1 MIPIPRSEDDYRTE
15 LIKEINARLPHP
27 YKAHNSKTITLNKN
41 DPRVA
46 VLKALKRE
54 FDIVIL
60 DEAFVSDREINP
72 DRIEFA
78 IETKPLGSTFTGIS
92 QAEDAFTAF
101 PNMIIT
107 YATNFG
113 NELYKREKD
122 NPEIRLKTQAKT
134 LPRKYVQIA
143 EYISSDVKRLKDI
156 KPPRREFSEKEI
168 IATLTDCMD
177 RIHSQMTELP
187 LENEIDLTTRTLVM
201 WKKYDDDDVD
211 VSTLEYNVKRAASY
225 IIVDQLMFYNLLQKK
240 TTKYRLPPLEPINGN
255 EDNPKMFSTK
265 YIERAISDTGDYL
278 PIFGID
284 MFELLPKSKKV
295 IKAIND
301 VIEKISDLKIET
313 QSSDFI
319 GKIFHSMIP
328 SEIRKSLA
336 AYYTGSAPAKLL
348 ALLTIKKETDK
359 ICDLACG
366 SGTLLIESY
375 HVLYDLYKIKNPDW
389 TDEKIHKQII
399 ESQIYGNDLTLFAS
413 HLAAMNLASQ
423 YLDGEIT
430 KINITATDGLQISP
444 RHSYGTIMDFVKS
457 TEVQTVSMDGKS
469 YSIAYPFVNC
479 VIMNPPFSRQTDMTD
494 AVLNNLSKTITAWFP
509 SKNDQNKYIDKK
521 MGLHGYFLIHADH
534 LIKKNGRIA
543 MVLPSSTFTTDYTV
557 NLLNF
562 LQDKNY
568 SIEYVIEIL
577 SKRSA
582 FSEDATFKEYM
593 VVFKKGS
600 LKTDSKTLLI
610 SINDEFSLDDVNQLY
625 DIIKN
630 NKNSDLLTLKT
641 ANTQDLYEST
651 KWTELFTEQ
660 IDFPFLISSK
670 LEKLRKNTSDLH
682 ITRGFDATYSDYL
695 ILPNKEWNIERI
707 NITTSRLTHTNIPKD
722 DEQYE
727 CRIPATY
734 LIPAIRWSKDANSF
748 ITSPSSYVLNLPY
761 QFPRDLDGFRRK
773 YIHWA
778 ENDLDAR
785 WARDRKKG
793 HKRVSIVKRATFKK
807 NQKGERVIDE
817 IPWYSHA
824 YKNKCFEKKGNIF
837 FLKKYRPTK
846 RRSLSFYTSDI
857 ASVNHGLFF
866 LKDNHNKLIASWL
879 TSSLYLISHFKVQQI
894 ISSNY
899 YKMAI
904 QDFSEVLFPKLS
916 KYSIKNGESLE
927 LTNEAKDLIA
937 KWKTL
942 AELPDEDV
950 LFLPQQLG
958 ADLVIKSKKKKD
970 PPPDQII
977 PCDRLH
983 ERVELDKAWLRAL
996 GVPDDKI
1003 DKTINEIYDWLIDY
1017 METR

>member
-1 MIPIPRSEDDYRTE
+1 MISVPRSEDDYRTE

-27 YKAHNSKTITLNKN
+27 YKAHNSKTITFDKN

-78 IETKPLGSTFTGIS
+78 VETKPLDSTFTGIS

-101 PNMIIT
+101 PNLIIT

-113 NELYKREKD
+113 NELYKRERD
-122 NPEIRLKTQAKT
+122 NPEIRLKTQVKT
-134 LPRKYVQIA
+134 LARKYVQIA
-143 EYISSDVKRLKDI
+143 EYIASDVKKNKDVEPSR
-156 KPPRREFSEKEI
+156 KEVSEERI

-177 RIHSQMTELP
+177 RIQSQMTELHI
-187 LENEIDLTTRTLVM
+187 ENKSDLATRTLVM
-201 WKKYDDDDVD
+201 WKKYDEDDVD
-211 VSTLEYNVKRAASY
+211 VSALEYNVKRAASY

-240 TTKYRLPPLEPINGN
+240 TTKYHLPPLEPINGN

-301 VIEKISDLKIET
+301 VIVKISDLKIET

-348 ALLTIKKETDK
+348 ALLAIRKGTDK
-359 ICDLACG
+359 VCDLACG

-375 HVLYDLYKIKNPDW
+375 HVLHDLLKIDNPDW
-389 TDEKIHKQII
+389 TDGRIHQQII
-399 ESQIYGNDLTLFAS
+399 ETQIYGNDITLFAS

-430 KINITATDGLQISP
+430 KINITATDGLQITP
-444 RHSYGTIMDFVKS
+444 RHSYSTIMDFVKS
-457 TEVQTVSMDGKS
+457 TEVDAISMDGTTR
-469 YSIAYPFVNC
+469 SIVYPFVNC

-494 AVLNNLSKTITAWFP
+494 SVLKNLTKAITEWFP
-509 SKNDQNKYIDKK
+509 SKNDKNKYIDKK
-521 MGLHGYFLIHADH
+521 MGLHGYFLIHSDH
-534 LIKKNGRIA
+534 LIKKNGKIA
-543 MVLPSSTFTTDYTV
+543 MVLPSSTFTTDYTI
-557 NLLNF
+557 NLLRFFQEKKYGIN
-562 LQDKNY
+562 
-568 SIEYVIEIL
+568 YVIEIL

-582 FSEDATFKEYM
+582 FSEDATFKEFL
-593 VVFKKGS
+593 VIFQKGVLTTQS
-600 LKTDSKTLLI
+600 QTHLV
-610 SINDEFSLDDVNQLY
+610 SINDEFSLNEVNELY
-625 DIIKN
+625 NIIKN
-630 NKNSDLLTLKT
+630 KKKSDLLKIKT
-641 ANTQDLYEST
+641 VKTQKLYDST
-651 KWTELFTEQ
+651 KWTELFTEET
-660 IDFPFLISSK
+660 DFIFLNSQK
-670 LEKLRKNTSDLH
+670 LEKMSENTSDLH

-695 ILPNKEWNIERI
+695 MLPNKEWNIEKI
-707 NITTSRLTHTNIPKD
+707 NATTFRLTHHTISKD
-722 DEQYE
+722 DEQRE
-727 CRIPATY
+727 CRIPASF
-734 LIPAIRWSKDANSF
+734 LVRAIRWSQDANSF
-748 ITSPSSYVLNLPY
+748 ITSPTSYVLNLSY
-761 QFPRDLDGFRRK
+761 QLPRELDEFRRK
-773 YIHWA
+773 YIYWA
-778 ENDLDAR
+778 ENELDTR
-785 WARDRKKG
+785 WEQAQKKG
-793 HKRVSIVKRATFKK
+793 HKRVSIVKKVTFKK
-807 NQKGERVIDE
+807 NQKGERVVDQT
-817 IPWYSHA
+817 PWFNHT
-824 YKNKCFEKKGNIF
+824 YKHKCNEKKGNIF

-846 RRSLSFYTSDI
+846 RRSLSFYTDDI
-857 ASVNHGLFF
+857 ASVNHGLFY
-866 LKDNHNKLIASWL
+866 LKDNCNKLFASWL
-879 TSSLYLISHFKVQQI
+879 VSTLYLVSLFKAQQI
-894 ISSNY
+894 VSTNY

-904 QDFSEVLFPKLS
+904 QDFNEVLFPKLS
-916 KYSIKNGESLE
+916 EFSIKKGESLI
-927 LTNEAKDLIA
+927 LTDEANDLIT
-937 KWKTL
+937 KWKAL
-942 AELPDEDV
+942 AEIPENDMP
-950 LFLPQQLG
+950 FLPQQLG

-970 PPPDQII
+970 PPPDQVI
-977 PCDRLH
+977 PYDRLP

-1003 DKTINEIYDWLIDY
+1003 DKNINEIYDWLIDY